1 MAFTATNNFV
11 TEARAAANQI
21 VECRHASTWFQK
33 LSVLR
38 AMSLDAPCNKVAYDA
53 TVASS

>member
-53 TVASS
+53 TVPDS